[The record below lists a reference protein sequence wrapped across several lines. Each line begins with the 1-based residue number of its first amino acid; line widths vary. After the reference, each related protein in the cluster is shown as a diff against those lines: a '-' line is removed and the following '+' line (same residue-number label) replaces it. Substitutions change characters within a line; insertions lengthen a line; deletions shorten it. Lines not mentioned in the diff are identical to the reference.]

1 MKLFVELK
9 NRANKLLLPFLVL
22 LVLVYT
28 YYQMLT
34 GDRGLM
40 VWYDL
45 NAQVEDIS
53 SQNLALTEQ
62 VSLTDIKINRL
73 KGETLDPDYID
84 EQIRRNLPR
93 MHSNETVIF
102 LK

>member
-1 MKLFVELK
+1 MKLFTELK
-9 NRANKLLLPFLVL
+9 NRANKLLFPFLIL

-45 NAQVEDIS
+45 NTQVEDIAT
-53 SQNLALTEQ
+53 QNLALSEQ
-62 VSLTDIKINRL
+62 VSLTDVKIKRL
-73 KGETLDPDYID
+73 KGDTLDPDYVD
-84 EQIRRNLPR
+84 EQIRKNLPR
-93 MHSNETVIF
+93 MHENETVIF

>member
-1 MKLFVELK
+1 MKIFIELRK
-9 NRANKLLLPFLVL
+9 KFKKLLFPFIILFI
-22 LVLVYT
+22 LVYT

-45 NAQVEDIS
+45 NAQVEGTAK
-53 SQNLALTEQ
+53 QNLALTEQ
-62 VSLTDIKINRL
+62 VSLTDVKINRL
-73 KGETLDPDYID
+73 KGKTLDPDYID
-84 EQIRRNLPR
+84 EQIRKDLSR
-93 MHSNETVIF
+93 MHPSETVIF

>member
-9 NRANKLLLPFLVL
+9 NRANKLLFPFLVL

-34 GDRGLM
+34 GDRGLV

-45 NAQVEDIS
+45 NAQVEDITT
-53 SQNLALTEQ
+53 QNLALAEQ
-62 VSLTDIKINRL
+62 VSLTDVKINRL
-73 KGETLDPDYID
+73 KGATLDPDYID
-84 EQIRRNLPR
+84 EQIRKNLPR
-93 MHSNETVIF
+93 MHKNETVIF